1 MSKNKYKKYKKR
13 IKPCTDEYRL
23 LSGDKKSDGLMLRLY
38 EYANATTLGL
48 IPYPEEEM
56 RNEYIKK
63 YGIRSYLELKSFT
76 DDWHESIDSEK
87 PELNNELGYK

>member
-1 MSKNKYKKYKKR
+1 MKNKYKRKNKSRKR
-13 IKPCTDEYRL
+13 EYIY
-23 LSGDKKSDGLMLRLY
+23 LSGDEKSDGLMLRLY

-63 YGIRSYLELKSFT
+63 YGIQSYLELKSFT
-76 DDWHESIDSEK
+76 DEWHESIDSEET
-87 PELNNELGYK
+87 ELNNELGYK

>member
-1 MSKNKYKKYKKR
+1 MKNKYKRKNKSRKR
-13 IKPCTDEYRL
+13 EYIY
-23 LSGDKKSDGLMLRLY
+23 LSGDKKSDGLILRLY

-48 IPYPEEEM
+48 IVYPAADM

-76 DDWHESIDSEK
+76 DDWHESIDSEET
-87 PELNNELGYK
+87 ELNNELEYK

>member
-1 MSKNKYKKYKKR
+1 MKNKYKRKNKSRKR
-13 IKPCTDEYRL
+13 EYIY

-76 DDWHESIDSEK
+76 DDWHESIDSEET
-87 PELNNELGYK
+87 ELNNEL